1 MELSV
6 IAGNAECCLGPID
19 LPCIDW
25 SVNLEMTIQKIA
37 DRYETEYGF
46 MSVNAAR
53 KNNESS
59 QICDELV
66 RRGYQAIYTE
76 QQYKDGLES
85 ERRKIEEV
93 ERMLDKNHPDPDFTG
108 EWLDRFRQIRIR
120 NEESNKIRGSYKL
133 GEKFKRLE

>member
-1 MELSV
+1 
-6 IAGNAECCLGPID
+6 
-19 LPCIDW
+19 
-25 SVNLEMTIQKIA
+25 MTIQKIA

-53 KNNESS
+53 KNNEANSV
-59 QICDELV
+59 CDELV

-93 ERMLDKNHPDPDFTG
+93 ERMLDKGGIEPIGIDW
-108 EWLDRFRQIRIR
+108 WLDKAEKTRAQNQEMNRV
-120 NEESNKIRGSYKL
+120 RGSYKL
-133 GEKFKRLE
+133 GEKFKQGM